1 MLAVIIIVV
10 GHLVLMRKLES
21 GLSLSPFA
29 FVGPFLHQKI
39 LRILCFM
46 IARV

>member
-10 GHLVLMRKLES
+10 GRLVLMKKCES
-21 GLSLSPFA
+21 GLSLGPFA

-46 IARV
+46 TAWV